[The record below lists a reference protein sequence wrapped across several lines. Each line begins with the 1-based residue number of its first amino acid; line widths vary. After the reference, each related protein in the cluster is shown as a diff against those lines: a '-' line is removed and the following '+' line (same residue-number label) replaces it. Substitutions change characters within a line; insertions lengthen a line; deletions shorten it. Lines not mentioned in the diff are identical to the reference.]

1 MAYTIGMAG
10 EMEQQVPGPGFDW
23 RDYLTPVVG
32 LIVIIAI
39 VIGIFSAVRGLTSRK
54 TQVAT
59 ESQVNEESTVPTSEI
74 DLGTA
79 TDINS
84 QASAGQSS
92 LGGAQAPATE
102 LPKTGFPG
110 EVVAALSAVLAGV
123 GFKLRRLGKTLR

>member
-1 MAYTIGMAG
+1 MAG
-10 EMEQQVPGPGFDW
+10 EMEQPVAGSGFNW

-39 VIGIFSAVRGLTSRK
+39 VIGIFSAVRSLTSRK
-54 TQVAT
+54 TQQVAT

-79 TDINS
+79 TDTNS
-84 QASAGQSS
+84 QAP
-92 LGGAQAPATE
+92 QAMSTPAAE

-110 EVVAALSAVLAGV
+110 EIVAALSALLAGV
-123 GFKLRRLGKTLR
+123 GFKLRKFAKRLQ

>member
-10 EMEQQVPGPGFDW
+10 EMEQSVGQSGFDW

-39 VIGIFSAVRGLTSRK
+39 VIGIFSAVRSLTSRK
-54 TQVAT
+54 TQEAVT

-74 DLGTA
+74 DLGAA
-79 TDINS
+79 TQNS
-84 QASAGQSS
+84 QA
-92 LGGAQAPATE
+92 PEVTATE

-123 GFKLRRLGKTLR
+123 GFKLRRLGKNLR